1 MIKSEDLDRI
11 AALAKLEIKDS
22 EKAEYIE
29 EIENLLGHIE
39 KIMIA
44 DEENNE
50 VSYQFKDFSELR
62 EDEVKPSADR
72 DQLLSNADDTQDGFV
87 KLKRRV

>member
-22 EKAEYIE
+22 EKTEYIE

-62 EDEVKPSADR
+62 EDEVKPSTDR
-72 DQLLSNADDTQDGFV
+72 DKLLSNADDTQDGFV

>member
-11 AALAKLEIKDS
+11 ATLAKLEIKDS
-22 EKAEYIE
+22 EKTEYIE

-72 DQLLSNADDTQDGFV
+72 DKLLSNADDTQDGFV

>member
-11 AALAKLEIKDS
+11 ATLAKLEIKDS
-22 EKAEYIE
+22 EKTEYIE

>member
-11 AALAKLEIKDS
+11 ATLAKLEIKDS
-22 EKAEYIE
+22 EKTEYIE

-50 VSYQFKDFSELR
+50 VSQQFKDFSELR
-62 EDEVKPSADR
+62 EDEVKPSTDR
-72 DQLLSNADDTQDGFV
+72 DKLLSNADDTQDGFV

>member
-11 AALAKLEIKDS
+11 ATLAKLEIKDS
-22 EKAEYIE
+22 EKTEYIE

-62 EDEVKPSADR
+62 EDEVKPSLVR
-72 DQLLSNADDTQDGFV
+72 DKLLSNADDTQDGFV